1 MQRLSE
7 APALVLIL
15 GFGGLLPFVAG
26 ALGVMVGGQAALQ
39 AATAL
44 PVYAAVILS
53 FLAGGRWSS
62 ELVIRSDTPRS
73 GVMLLSI
80 MISLAGWLA
89 VVMQVWNRPG
99 LPLDL
104 ELTGWGV
111 LIAGFVIQFL
121 WDRSAIR
128 GATFPRW
135 YLPLRFLLTA
145 VAVLCLGLTAFVRS
159 SPTFSL

>member
-7 APALVLIL
+7 APPLVLIL
-15 GFGGLLPFVAG
+15 GFGGLLPFLAG
-26 ALGVMVGGQAALQ
+26 AIGVMAGGQAALQ

-53 FLAGGRWSS
+53 FLAGGRWAS
-62 ELVIRSDTPRS
+62 ELGIRSDKPRS
-73 GVMLLSI
+73 GVMVLSI
-80 MISLAGWLA
+80 LLSLAGWVA
-89 VVMQVWNRPG
+89 VVIQVWNRPG

-104 ELTGWGV
+104 ELTGWGL

-121 WDRSAIR
+121 WDRTAIR
-128 GATFPRW
+128 GATFPGW
-135 YLPLRFLLTA
+135 YMPLRFILTA
-145 VAVLCLGLTAFVRS
+145 VVVLCLALTAFVRS

>member
-7 APALVLIL
+7 APPLVLIL
-15 GFGGLLPFVAG
+15 GFGGLLPFLAG
-26 ALGVMVGGQAALQ
+26 AIGVMVGGQAALQ

-53 FLAGGRWSS
+53 FLAGGRWTS
-62 ELVIRSDTPRS
+62 ELVIRSDSPRS

-80 MISLAGWLA
+80 LLSLTGWIA
-89 VVMQVWNRPG
+89 VVIQVWNRPG

-104 ELTGWGV
+104 ELTGWG
-111 LIAGFVIQFL
+111 LLMAGFIIQFL

-128 GATFPRW
+128 GATFPGW
-135 YLPLRFLLTA
+135 YMPLRFILTA
-145 VAVLCLGLTAFVRS
+145 VAVLCLALTAFVRS

>member
-7 APALVLIL
+7 APPLVLIL
-15 GFGGLLPFVAG
+15 GFGGLLPFLAG
-26 ALGVMVGGQAALQ
+26 AIGVMAGGQAALQ

-53 FLAGGRWSS
+53 FLAGGRWAS
-62 ELVIRSDTPRS
+62 ELVIRSDKPRS
-73 GVMLLSI
+73 GVMVLSSLLR
-80 MISLAGWLA
+80 LAGWVA
-89 VVMQVWNRPG
+89 VVIQVWNRPG

-104 ELTGWGV
+104 ELTGWGL

-121 WDRSAIR
+121 WDRTAIR
-128 GATFPRW
+128 GATFPGW
-135 YLPLRFLLTA
+135 YMLLRFILTA
-145 VAVLCLGLTAFVRS
+145 VVVLCLALTAFVRS

>member
-7 APALVLIL
+7 APPLVLIL
-15 GFGGLLPFVAG
+15 GFGGLLPFLAG
-26 ALGVMVGGQAALQ
+26 AIGVMAGGQAALQ

-53 FLAGGRWSS
+53 FLAGGRWAS

-80 MISLAGWLA
+80 LLSLSGWVA
-89 VVMQVWNRPG
+89 VVIQVWNRPG
-99 LPLDL
+99 LPFDL
-104 ELTGWGV
+104 ELVGWGL
-111 LIAGFVIQFL
+111 LILGFVIQFL
-121 WDRSAIR
+121 WDRTAIR
-128 GATFPRW
+128 GATFPGW
-135 YLPLRFLLTA
+135 YMPLRFFLTA
-145 VAVLCLGLTAFVRS
+145 VVVLCLALTAFVRS

>member
-7 APALVLIL
+7 APPLVLIL
-15 GFGGLLPFVAG
+15 GFGGLLPFLAG
-26 ALGVMVGGQAALQ
+26 AIGVMAGGQAALQ

-53 FLAGGRWSS
+53 FLAGGRWAS

-80 MISLAGWLA
+80 LLSLSGWVA
-89 VVMQVWNRPG
+89 VVIQVWNRPG
-99 LPLDL
+99 LPFDL
-104 ELTGWGV
+104 ELAGWGL
-111 LIAGFVIQFL
+111 LILGFVIQFL
-121 WDRSAIR
+121 WDRTAIR
-128 GATFPRW
+128 GATFPGW
-135 YLPLRFLLTA
+135 YMPLRFILTA
-145 VAVLCLGLTAFVRS
+145 VVVLCLALTAFVRS